1 MVPLNPT
8 CKWLISPG
16 LQARKQA
23 LVATLS
29 TADDPPP
36 LPGPNMDALFAEAVR
51 ELRATLTQTRVDP
64 TAARESLRHLV
75 EEIRLTPGDG
85 ALDVALKGNLAA
97 MFTAAVPAD
106 R

>member
-1 MVPLNPT
+1 MVPLTPT

-16 LQARKQA
+16 LQAREQA

-51 ELRATLTQTRVDP
+51 DLRATLKPR
-64 TAARESLRHLV
+64 
-75 EEIRLTPGDG
+75 DG
-85 ALDVALKGNLAA
+85 APDVALKGNLAA

-106 R
+106 WDRHMALVAGARNPLDWNVPATAG